1 MYKPLRPFA
10 RLMYAGAVAMPL
22 LCALTPNAQAA
33 SLTEGLVSYW
43 NFNDGNSLDT
53 AGGPIAYD
61 GTEIGGA
68 SYAEGKFGSAL
79 QLSGVGQAVRIDGGE
94 PDDLSFSGGSMS
106 LAGWFKVDGFDKS
119 WQALTAKGEGNN
131 WRLARRGDE
140 GGIAWVG
147 GNADTP
153 TGPFNINDGN
163 WHHVVAV
170 ADKDAGVSSL
180 WVDGQAYAKTVA
192 AVNIDKNG
200 QRMLIGDNPGATGR
214 NFKGGI
220 DDLALW
226 NRPLSEQEILQ
237 LWNEGS
243 GREIKT
249 LFQPSIEILG
259 VGAASLL
266 GGDLTDPEN
275 DGVDKLGGASD
286 PSWNW
291 VGITSSHEP
300 DFEGGENS
308 FNIFDNKVGGGNDKW
323 CCDDPKPGAPVWV
336 AVEFPNPVALTHFTI
351 TSGNDT
357 PTRDPV
363 DFAIQGSN
371 DGLSYEDI
379 YHMTKDTNPTV
390 PWTAR
395 NQVVKFTLPFAAA
408 PYRFIRYIAYE
419 TPADLHQINEIE
431 YFGNVGGSQVAFISG
446 VQNTIDKFSF
456 RLTDAGTSVIDE
468 ASVKLTLD
476 GADVALGALTKDNG
490 IINASYGVPTP
501 FLPGSVHSYVI
512 SAKDG
517 FNNVVTSKG
526 SFTTVNY
533 ALLTADASVTPNP
546 EAPGF
551 IWNVH
556 QNDRFQANDNIRPVQ
571 QLAGKLG
578 ENRADVNAQG
588 AAIGTGIQSDD
599 PNAPISFEIDTV
611 INLGQTT
618 GAQGNKGD
626 DKVMPGIP
634 GLAPNGGNNGIAA
647 EIITYIS
654 LPKGL
659 TQVIVN
665 SDDGFRTTAGDIA
678 DVLRSKFAGEFVGGR
693 GAADTVFPVYAAD
706 AGVYGFRTIYYEGG
720 GGANIEILTVAED
733 GTKVLVND
741 LENGG
746 LPAYRAVVS
755 ADRTVVTAATP
766 VPDSTGVSFLTPIS
780 ATIKDGADAVDAS
793 SVKLSVDGVEVA
805 AAATK
810 DNGITTITFQPTV
823 AFAPLSKHKAGLS
836 FKYGANT
843 RSDEWNFQVGDYA
856 TLTPA
861 HQAVSVDKSQSGF
874 SWNVW
879 QNNGYAHTTLVE
891 TERVLAGIVP
901 NDGNGV
907 PWANLADAA
916 HPTVALGEGTPGN
929 NGLIHFE
936 IPGVINL
943 SQGTAD
949 NNGNFQ
955 PDDQMPG
962 IPGTAG
968 GNNGIDAEIITFVDL
983 PAGAVTLGV
992 NSDDGFRTA
1001 AGFINVP
1008 ADAVTLGQFDGGRG
1022 ASDTIFT
1029 FLVQSA
1035 GVYPI
1040 RTIYQEGGGGANIEI
1055 FSVKA
1060 DGSKVL
1066 LNDVENGG
1074 YAAYRVGVAPD
1085 KTAKPKLSVVH
1096 NANGTV
1102 TVTFEGTLEVANK
1115 VEGPYTALPGVASP
1129 LTVPADQAAQFA
1141 RARR

>member
-1 MYKPLRPFA
+1 MYKSLKPFA
-10 RLMYAGAVAMPL
+10 RFMCAGAVAMPL

-33 SLTEGLVSYW
+33 SLTDGLVAYW
-43 NFNDGNSLDT
+43 NFNDGNANDT
-53 AGGPIAYD
+53 AGGPVAFN
-61 GTEIGGA
+61 GTEQGGA
-68 SYAEGKFGSAL
+68 SYADGRFGSAL
-79 QLSGVGQAVRIDGGE
+79 QLSGTGQSVVISGGE
-94 PDDLSFSGGSMS
+94 PDDLSFEGGSMS

-119 WQALTAKGEGNN
+119 WQALAAKGEGNN
-131 WRLARRGDE
+131 WRLARRGSE

-153 TGPFNINDGN
+153 TGPFNINDGG

-180 WVDGQAYAKTVA
+180 WVDGKAYAKTVA
-192 AVNIDKNG
+192 AVNIAKNG
-200 QRMLIGDNPGATGR
+200 QRMLIGDNPGAKGR

-249 LFQPSIEILG
+249 LFQPTIEILG
-259 VGAASLL
+259 IGASALL

-275 DGVDKLGGASD
+275 DGKDCLGCASD

-291 VGITSSHEP
+291 VGITASNEP
-300 DFEGGENS
+300 DFQGGENS

-323 CCDDPKPGAPVWV
+323 CCDDPTPGKPVWV
-336 AVEFPNPVALTHFTI
+336 AVQFPNPVALTHFTI

-357 PTRDPV
+357 PGRDPV

-371 DGLSYEDI
+371 DGATYEDI
-379 YHMTKDTNPTV
+379 YHMTPQTNPTV

-408 PYRFIRYIAYE
+408 PYRYIRYIAYD
-419 TPADLHQINEIE
+419 TPANLHQINEIE
-431 YFGNVGGSQVAFISG
+431 YFGNIGGSQLAFISG

-456 RLTDAGTSVIDE
+456 RLTDAGDSKVQEST
-468 ASVKLTLD
+468 VKLNLD
-476 GADVALGALTKDNG
+476 GSDIALGALTKVDG
-490 IINASYGVPTP
+490 IISAAYVASTP
-501 FLPGSVHSYVI
+501 FLPGSVHNYVI
-512 SAKDG
+512 TAKDG
-517 FNNVVTSKG
+517 FNNVVTTKG
-526 SFTTVNY
+526 SFTTTQY
-533 ALLTADASVTPNP
+533 ALLTADASVTPN
-546 EAPGF
+546 EAAPGF

-556 QNDRFQANDNIRPVQ
+556 QNDRFQDNNNTRPIR

-578 ENRADVNAQG
+578 ENRADANAQG
-588 AAIGTGIQSDD
+588 GAIGAGTPSED
-599 PNAPISFEIDTV
+599 PNGPVSFEVETV
-611 INLGQTT
+611 INFNQTAGNAGSKT
-618 GAQGNKGD
+618 GDAQ
-626 DKVMPGIP
+626 MPGIP

-659 TQVIVN
+659 TQFIVN
-665 SDDGFRTTAGDIA
+665 SDDGFLTTAGDIA
-678 DVLRSKFAGEFVGGR
+678 DVLRAKFAGEFNGGR
-693 GAADTVFPVYAAD
+693 GASDTVFPVYAAE
-706 AGVYGFRTIYYEGG
+706 AGVYGFRTIYEEGG

-733 GTKVLVND
+733 GSHVLVND
-741 LENGG
+741 LANGG

-755 ADRTVVTAATP
+755 ADRTLVTAATP
-766 VPDSTGVSFLTPIS
+766 VPGSTGVSFLTPIS
-780 ATIKDGADAVDAS
+780 VTIKDGADAVDAS
-793 SVKLSVDGVEVA
+793 SVKLSLDGVELA
-805 AAATK
+805 AAASK
-810 DNGITTITFQPTV
+810 NNGITTITFQPTV

-843 RSDEWNFQVGDYA
+843 RSDTWNFQVTDYA
-856 TLTPA
+856 TLTTA
-861 HQAVSVDKSQSGF
+861 HQAVSVDKSQPGF

-879 QNNGYAHTTLVE
+879 QNNGYTHTSLAQ
-891 TERVLAGIVP
+891 TEQVLAGIVP

-907 PWANLADAA
+907 PWANLADPA
-916 HPTVALGEGTPGN
+916 HPTIALGEGTPGN

-936 IPGVINL
+936 IPGVINM

-949 NNGNFQ
+949 NNGNFR

-968 GNNGIDAEIITFVDL
+968 GNNGIDAEIITFVEL

-992 NSDDGFRTA
+992 NSDDGFRTQG
-1001 AGFINVP
+1001 GFINVP
-1008 ADAVTLGQFDGGRG
+1008 ADGVNLGQFDGGRG

-1035 GVYPI
+1035 GVYPL

-1055 FSVKA
+1055 FSVNA

-1066 LNDVENGG
+1066 LNDVANGG
-1074 YAAYRVGVAPD
+1074 YAAYRAGVAPD
-1085 KTAKPKLSVVH
+1085 KSPKPKLSVVR

-1102 TVTFEGTLEVANK
+1102 TVTFEGTLEVATK
-1115 VEGPYTALPGVASP
+1115 VEGPYTPLTGVASP

>member
-1 MYKPLRPFA
+1 MYT
-10 RLMYAGAVAMPL
+10 GAVAMPL
-22 LCALTPNAQAA
+22 LCALTPSAHAQL
-33 SLTEGLVSYW
+33 LTDGLVAYW

-53 AGGPIAYD
+53 AGGPVAFN
-61 GTEIGGA
+61 GTELGGA
-68 SYAEGKFGSAL
+68 SYADGRFGSAL
-79 QLSGVGQAVRIDGGE
+79 QLSGSGQAVQIDGGE

-106 LAGWFKVDGFDKS
+106 LSGWFKVDGFDKS
-119 WQALTAKGEGNN
+119 WQALVAKGEGNN

-147 GNADTP
+147 GNSDTP
-153 TGPFNINDGN
+153 TGPFNINDGS

-180 WVDGQAYAKTVA
+180 WVDGKAYAKTVA

-200 QRMLIGDNPGATGR
+200 QRMLIGDNPGSKGR

-226 NRPLSEQEILQ
+226 NRALSEGEILQ

-249 LFQPSIEILG
+249 LFQPTIEILG
-259 VGAASLL
+259 IGASALL

-275 DGVDKLGGASD
+275 DGVDKLGGATD

-291 VGITSSHEP
+291 VGITASNEP

-323 CCDDPKPGAPVWV
+323 CCDDPVPGKPVWV
-336 AVEFPNPVALTHFTI
+336 AVEFANPVALTHFTI

-357 PTRDPV
+357 PGRDPV

-379 YHMTKDTNPTV
+379 YHMTPQTNPTV
-390 PWTAR
+390 PWTDR

-408 PYRFIRYIAYE
+408 PYRFIRYIAYD
-419 TPADLHQINEIE
+419 TPANLHQINEIE

-456 RLTDAGTSVIDE
+456 RLTDAGTSEIVE
-468 ASVKLTLD
+468 SSVKLTLD
-476 GADVALGALTKDNG
+476 GADIPLGALAKDAG
-490 IINASYGVPTP
+490 IINAAYTVATP

-517 FNNVVTSKG
+517 FGNAVTSKG
-526 SFTTVNY
+526 SFTTVQY
-533 ALLTADASVTPNP
+533 ALLTPDASVTPNA

-556 QNDRFQANDNIRPVQ
+556 QNDRFQANDNTRPVQ

-578 ENRADVNAQG
+578 ENRADLNALG
-588 AAIGTGIQSDD
+588 AAIAPGTPSED
-599 PNAPISFEIDTV
+599 PNGPISFEIDTV
-611 INLGQTT
+611 INLSQTT
-618 GAQGNKGD
+618 GGQGNKPND
-626 DKVMPGIP
+626 AVMPGIP

-647 EIITYIS
+647 EIITYIQ

-659 TQVIVN
+659 TQFIVN
-665 SDDGFRTTAGDIA
+665 SDDGFLTTAGDIA
-678 DVLRSKFAGEFVGGR
+678 DVLHARFAGEFNGGR
-693 GAADTVFPVYAAD
+693 GASDTVFPVYAAE
-706 AGVYGFRTIYYEGG
+706 AGVYGFRTIYEEGG
-720 GGANIEILTVAED
+720 GGANIEILTLAED
-733 GTKVLVND
+733 GTTKVLVND
-741 LENGG
+741 IANGG
-746 LPAYRAVVS
+746 LPAFRSVVS

-766 VPDSTGVSFLTPIS
+766 TPNSTGVSALPVIS
-780 ATIKDGADAVDAS
+780 ATIKDGGDVVDAS

-805 AAATK
+805 ATATK
-810 DNGITTITFQPTV
+810 NGGITTISFQPTT

-843 RSDEWNFQVGDYA
+843 RSDEWSFQVYSY
-856 TLTPA
+856 TLLTAA
-861 HQAVSVDKSQSGF
+861 HKAVSVDKSARGF
-874 SWNVW
+874 NWNVW
-879 QNNGYAHTTLVE
+879 QNNSYAHTSLAQ
-891 TERVLAGIVP
+891 TEEVLAGIVP
-901 NDGNGV
+901 NDPNGN

-916 HPTVALGEGTPGN
+916 QLGADVNDVPVALGEGTPGN
-929 NGLIHFE
+929 NGLVHFE
-936 IPGVINL
+936 IEGVINL
-943 SQGTAD
+943 SQVKGD
-949 NNGNFQ
+949 RNGNFQ
-955 PDDQMPG
+955 PDAQMPG
-962 IPGTAG
+962 VPGTAG

-983 PAGAVTLGV
+983 PAGAYTFGV

-1008 ADAVTLGQFDGGRG
+1008 ADAVKLGEFDGGRG
-1022 ASDTIFT
+1022 AADTT
-1029 FLVQSA
+1029 FNFVVESA
-1035 GVYPI
+1035 GVYPL

-1085 KTAKPKLSVVH
+1085 KTAKPKLSVAR
-1096 NANGTV
+1096 NANGSV
-1102 TVTFEGTLEVANK
+1102 TVTFEGTLEVADK

-1129 LTVPADQAAQFA
+1129 LTVPADQAARFA